1 MATTIP
7 SPRAQAG
14 AARRPARALLSR
26 RTVVGLLTH
35 ALLLGFGFLW
45 VFPFLWALGSSLKS
59 SNGFFDEGLSIIPK
73 EFLWSNYADAWNEAS
88 FGSYFF
94 NTIFTTV
101 ATVALTLVFTSM
113 AGYVLARTAFPGK
126 RLVVA
131 LVGLTLFLP
140 HGYTIL
146 PVFDLIQHL
155 GLLNTLW
162 SIIVVNTAGSMV
174 INTFLFFGYF
184 RTINKEMEEAARIDG
199 AGFHRTFWRVMLPLA
214 GPMIATV
221 TLFTFINAWNSF
233 FVPLVF
239 TLGRPELQTLTV
251 AMAVFT
257 GANSNQWTLLCAGA
271 VMSLLPIMLVFIVL
285 QRLFV
290 EGIAGAV
297 KS

>member
-1 MATTIP
+1 MAATIP
-7 SPRAQAG
+7 SPRVQSG
-14 AARRPARALLSR
+14 AVRRPVHVLPGR
-26 RTVVGLLTH
+26 RTLVGLLTH
-35 ALLLGFGFLW
+35 VLLLGFGFLW

-59 SNGFFDEGLSIIPK
+59 SSGFFDEGLSIIPR

-113 AGYVLARTAFPGK
+113 AGYVLARTQFPGK

-146 PVFDLIQHL
+146 PVFDLVQHL